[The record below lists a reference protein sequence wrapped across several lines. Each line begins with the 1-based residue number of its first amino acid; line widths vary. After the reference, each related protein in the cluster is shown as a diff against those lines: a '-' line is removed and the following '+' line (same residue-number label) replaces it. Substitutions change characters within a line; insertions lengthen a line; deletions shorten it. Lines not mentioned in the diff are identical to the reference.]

1 MSEYWSETEVVMQ
14 RIDNIINELK
24 MIMQN
29 NGISQSA
36 IVTLLDGKCARNT
49 ILNVFKGDKNDS
61 DPRLST
67 FLMILDACGVE
78 LRLDTERSKEAILSG
93 DIAEYRA
100 EVERIRAELEAA
112 NSRRDYLQERYDELI
127 DKNTT
132 LTTSVGKQQAQI
144 EKYMERMEKAE
155 NALYAAN
162 EDARRKDAKISELLS
177 KGGKW

>member
-1 MSEYWSETEVVMQ
+1 MQ

-112 NSRRDYLQERYDELI
+112 KSRRDYLQERYDELI

-132 LTTSVGKQQAQI
+132 LTNSVGKQQAQI

-162 EDARRKDAKISELLS
+162 ENIARKDAKIVELLS
-177 KGGKW
+177 KIGKW

>member
-1 MSEYWSETEVVMQ
+1 MSTDYDLSGVTMQ
-14 RIDNIINELK
+14 QIDKIINELK
-24 MIMQN
+24 AIMQN
-29 NGISQSA
+29 TDISQTA
-36 IVTLLDGKCARNT
+36 LVTMLDGKCARNT
-49 ILNVFKGDKNDS
+49 VLSVMKGEA

-67 FLMILDACGVE
+67 FLMLLDAVGVE

-100 EVERIRAELEAA
+100 EAERLRAELEAA

-127 DKNTT
+127 EKNTT

-144 EKYMERMEKAE
+144 EKYMERMERAE

-162 EDARRKDAKISELLS
+162 ENIARKDAKIVELLS
-177 KGGKW
+177 KSGKW

>member
-24 MIMQN
+24 MIMQK

-36 IVTLLDGKCARNT
+36 IVNLLDGRCARNT

-100 EVERIRAELEAA
+100 EVERIRAELEAVK
-112 NSRRDYLQERYDELI
+112 SRRDYLQERYDELI

-132 LTTSVGKQQAQI
+132 LTNSVGKQQAQI

-177 KGGKW
+177 KGGQW

>member
-1 MSEYWSETEVVMQ
+1 MSEYWSGTEVVMQ

-24 MIMQN
+24 MIMQK

-36 IVTLLDGKCARNT
+36 IVNLLDGRCARNT

-127 DKNTT
+127 EKNTT
-132 LTTSVGKQQAQI
+132 LTNSVGKQQAQI
-144 EKYMERMEKAE
+144 EKYMERMERAE

-162 EDARRKDAKISELLS
+162 ENIARKDAKIVELLS
-177 KGGKW
+177 KSGKW